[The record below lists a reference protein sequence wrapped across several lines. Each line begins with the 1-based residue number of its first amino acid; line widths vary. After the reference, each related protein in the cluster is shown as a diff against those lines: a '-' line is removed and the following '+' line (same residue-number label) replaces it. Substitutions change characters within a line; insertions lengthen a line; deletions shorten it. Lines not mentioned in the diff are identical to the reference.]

1 MQIYKYIRFI
11 LILLILLNTK
21 PVKSQFVEIGIMGG
35 ASNYSGD
42 LSNES
47 IAFKETH
54 IAVSMFGRYNFSNKW
69 AVKGFAGYGKI
80 SGDDKNYA
88 EAPSLSNPD
97 GNFQYWRNL
106 NFYSNIFEFSV
117 QAEYNLLPND
127 LQSNSSRPFVPYIF
141 AGIGIVNFNPKTTLN
156 GTEQELQ
163 PLGTEGQGTTI
174 YNNLKKYDL
183 TVYSIPIG
191 AGFRQKIG
199 ESFFLGIEAGVRFT
213 GSNYIDDVGG
223 KYADAR
229 VVGASY
235 GQKAQDLSDRSIER
249 SADVPPITHFNEFDP
264 RSDRKIFTKDLY
276 FMGGITLS
284 YIFRGKGMD
293 CPNF

>member
-1 MQIYKYIRFI
+1 MQISKYIRFI
-11 LILLILLNTK
+11 LILILVLNIK
-21 PVKSQFVEIGIMGG
+21 PTNAQFVEIGILGG

-42 LSNES
+42 LSDEGV
-47 IAFKETH
+47 AFKETH
-54 IAVSMFGRYNFSNKW
+54 LAGALFGRYNFTNKW
-69 AVKGFAGYGKI
+69 AIKGFAGYGKI

-88 EAPSLSNPD
+88 VAPSASKPA

-106 NFYSNIFEFSV
+106 NFYSHIFEFSV

-127 LQSNSSRPFVPYIF
+127 LNSYNSRPFIPYVF

-156 GTEQELQ
+156 GTELELQ
-163 PLGTEGQGTTI
+163 PLGTEGQGTTS

-183 TVYSIPIG
+183 TVYSIPVGI
-191 AGFRQKIG
+191 GFRQKIG
-199 ESFFLGIEAGVRFT
+199 EAFFLGLEAGVRFT
-213 GSNYIDDVGG
+213 GTNYLDDVGG
-223 KYADAR
+223 KYADAQ

-235 GQKAQDLSDRSIER
+235 GVKAQALSDRSIER
-249 SADVPPITHFNEFDP
+249 TAGGLPYFVEGSP

-276 FMGGITLS
+276 FMAGITIS
-284 YIFRGKGMD
+284 YVFRGKGMD

>member
-1 MQIYKYIRFI
+1 MQISKYIRFI
-11 LILLILLNTK
+11 LILVLVLTIKPTK
-21 PVKSQFVEIGIMGG
+21 AQFVEIGIMGG

-42 LSNES
+42 LSDEGV
-47 IAFKETH
+47 AFKETH
-54 IAVSMFGRYNFSNKW
+54 LSGALFGRYNFTNKW

-88 EAPSLSNPD
+88 VAPTAAKPA

-106 NFYSNIFEFSV
+106 NFYSHIFEFSV

-127 LQSNSSRPFVPYIF
+127 LSSYNSRPFIPYIF
-141 AGIGIVNFNPKTTLN
+141 AGIGIVNFNPKTTLG
-156 GTEQELQ
+156 GTELELQ
-163 PLGTEGQGTTI
+163 PLGTEGQGTTS

-183 TVYSIPIG
+183 TVYSIPVGI
-191 AGFRQKIG
+191 GFRQKIG
-199 ESFFLGIEAGVRFT
+199 EAFFLGLEAGVRFT
-213 GSNYIDDVGG
+213 GTNYLDDVGG
-223 KYADAR
+223 KYADAQ

-235 GQKAQDLSDRSIER
+235 GIKAQAISDRSIER
-249 SADVPPITHFNEFDP
+249 TADGLPYFVEGSP

-276 FMGGITLS
+276 FMAGITIS
-284 YIFRGKGMD
+284 YVFRGKGMD

>member
-1 MQIYKYIRFI
+1 MQIRKYIRIIVI
-11 LILLILLNTK
+11 LFLVLSIK
-21 PVKSQFVEIGIMGG
+21 FSQAQFVEIGILGG

-47 IAFKETH
+47 VAFKETH
-54 IAVSMFGRYNFSNKW
+54 LAGALFGRYNFNNKW

-88 EAPSLSNPD
+88 VAPTLSKPE

-106 NFYSNIFEFSV
+106 NFYSHIFEFSV

-127 LQSNSSRPFVPYIF
+127 LNSYSSRPFIPYIF
-141 AGIGIVNFNPKTTLN
+141 AGIGIVNFNPKTTYN
-156 GTEQELQ
+156 GTEVELQ
-163 PLGTEGQGTTI
+163 PLGTEGQGTTS

-183 TVYSIPIG
+183 TVYSVPVGI
-191 AGFRQKIG
+191 GFRQKIG
-199 ESFFLGIEAGVRFT
+199 EAFFLGLEAGVRFT
-213 GSNYIDDVGG
+213 GSNYLDDVGG
-223 KYADAR
+223 KYADAQ

-235 GQKAQDLSDRSIER
+235 GVKAQALSDRSIER
-249 SADVPPITHFNEFDP
+249 TADGLPYFVEGSP

-276 FMGGITLS
+276 FMAGITIS
-284 YIFRGKGMD
+284 YVFRGKGME

>member
-1 MQIYKYIRFI
+1 MQISKYIRFI
-11 LILLILLNTK
+11 LILILVLNIK
-21 PVKSQFVEIGIMGG
+21 PTNAQFVEIGIMGG

-42 LSNES
+42 LSDEGV
-47 IAFKETH
+47 AFKETH
-54 IAVSMFGRYNFSNKW
+54 LAGALFGRYNFTNRW

-88 EAPSLSNPD
+88 VAPTAAKPA

-106 NFYSNIFEFSV
+106 NFNSHIFEFSV

-127 LQSNSSRPFVPYIF
+127 LSSYNSRPFIPYIF

-156 GTEQELQ
+156 GTELELQ
-163 PLGTEGQGTTI
+163 PLGTEGQGTTS

-183 TVYSIPIG
+183 TVYSIPVGI
-191 AGFRQKIG
+191 GFRQKIG
-199 ESFFLGIEAGVRFT
+199 EAFFLGLEAGVRFT
-213 GSNYIDDVGG
+213 GSNYLDDVGG
-223 KYADAR
+223 KYADAQ

-235 GQKAQDLSDRSIER
+235 GIKAQALSDRSIER
-249 SADVPPITHFNEFDP
+249 TADGLPYFNEGTP

-276 FMGGITLS
+276 FMAGITIS
-284 YIFRGKGMD
+284 YVFRGKGMD